1 MWHLNGSKS
10 SPHRII
16 KSMCDSGRLFNCLLC
31 NTPVLI
37 CRYCDRGHQY
47 CCHTCRNKA
56 RQNARKRASQKY
68 AKSRKGK
75 LNNAQRQKR
84 FRERQRNKVTHQGS
98 CLVVPRDEVVKPQKP
113 QKMRPKMRYSL
124 SSCRCH
130 VCGRKCSDFFR
141 RDFLHRSLPLSQRRP
156 R

>member
-10 SPHRII
+10 SPHRGF
-16 KSMCDSGRLFNCLLC
+16 MPVCESGRLFNCVLC
-31 NTPVLI
+31 NNPALI
-37 CRYCDRGHQY
+37 CRDCDRGQQY
-47 CCHTCRNKA
+47 CSDACRHKA
-56 RQNARKRASQKY
+56 RQNSLKRASKKY

-98 CLVVPRDEVVKPQKP
+98 CLVASHVEVVKPKQPIK
-113 QKMRPKMRYSL
+113 QRLKMRYPL

-130 VCGRKCSDFFR
+130 MCGRQCSPFFR
-141 RDFLHRSLPLSQRRP
+141 RDFLHRSPHLSQRR
-156 R
+156 